1 MSHFRRAVG
10 AAAVLNTAIAVVE
23 AVAGVQTH
31 SLSLLM
37 DSVHNFSDELALI
50 CIFLAFHLP
59 VYLGRQSQRTANV
72 LNSLGLV
79 VLSGVILVQAIVRLR
94 YPVPVAS
101 FIPIVAG
108 LAAAAANYGVARLL
122 REAAG
127 HNATV
132 RLAYLHNLGDVWISL
147 APVAV
152 GVMVAVTGRNEADS
166 LVALGVGVWLAI
178 STIREV
184 RSSGNELLWPEH
196 IECIHP
202 AGETHS

>member
-1 MSHFRRAVG
+1 MSHFRRAV
-10 AAAVLNTAIAVVE
+10 AAAVILNTAIAVGE

-37 DSVHNFSDELALI
+37 DSVHNFSDELALV
-50 CIFLAFHLP
+50 CIFLAFCLP
-59 VYLGRQSQRTANV
+59 DYLGRQSQRTANV

-79 VLSGVILVQAIVRLR
+79 VLSGVILVQAVARLK

-101 FIPIVAG
+101 FIPIVSG

-127 HNATV
+127 HNVTV
-132 RLAYLHNLGDVWISL
+132 RLAYLHNLGDVWVSL
-147 APVAV
+147 APVAA
-152 GVMVAVTGRNEADS
+152 GAMVALTGRNEADS
-166 LVALGVGVWLAI
+166 VVALGVGFWLAI

-184 RSSGNELLWPEH
+184 RSSGNELLWPQQL
-196 IECIHP
+196 ECVH
-202 AGETHS
+202 AVGKHA